1 MTKVEIKLG
10 CFTRPWREYGIEAAA
25 AGMKAAGFNYFGPMS
40 MGPTRLIDYE
50 STPEEVDAVGRTV
63 RDAGLDFS
71 IMMATYPL
79 TSVEE
84 GVAALNRELDYVGQL
99 GARHVMTGGASQPEQ
114 YDTYY
119 DIMRESAEYA
129 LHKGITLM
137 LKPHGGLSNTTHDT
151 IESWKKVNH
160 QNFKICYDAGNLL
173 YYAGEDP
180 MAHIRE
186 IAPIVGGMC
195 IKDEIG
201 GQQGDVMVTP
211 GDGLVDF
218 PAVFGAL
225 QDAGFAGPCAVE
237 CLSGE
242 ALDDI
247 NHQATRARRF
257 LVETLTGVGY
267 TVD

>member
-1 MTKVEIKLG
+1 MEIQLG
-10 CFTRPWREYGIEAAA
+10 CFTRPWKDYSVEDAA
-25 AGMKAAGFNYFGPMS
+25 AGMKAAGFNYLGPMG
-40 MGPTRLIDYE
+40 MRPIRLFDYN
-50 STPEEVDAVGRTV
+50 STPEEVEAIKSAVTG
-63 RDAGLDFS
+63 AGLQFT

-84 GVAALNRELDYVGQL
+84 GVAAVNRQLDYLEQVGSRYAL
-99 GARHVMTGGASQPEQ
+99 TGGASNSDE

-129 LHKGITLM
+129 MHKGITLM
-137 LKPHGGLSNTTHDT
+137 LKPHGGLSNTTQDT

-173 YYAGEDP
+173 FYAGEDP

-186 IAPIVGGMC
+186 IAPIVAGMC
-195 IKDEIG
+195 IKDEVG
-201 GQQGDVMVTP
+201 GIKGDVMVTP

-225 QDAGFAGPCAVE
+225 QDAGFAGPCVVE
-237 CLSGE
+237 CLSGTS
-242 ALDDI
+242 LDEI
-247 NHQATRARRF
+247 NAQAKRARQF
-257 LVETLTGVGY
+257 LGTVFDEVGY
-267 TVD
+267 TVV

>member
-1 MTKVEIKLG
+1 MEIKLG
-10 CFTRPWREYGIEAAA
+10 CFTRPWREFGIEAAA
-25 AGMKAAGFNYFGPMS
+25 AGMRAAGFKYFGPMS
-40 MGPTRLIDYE
+40 MGPTRLIDYD
-50 STPEEVDAVGRTV
+50 STPEEVAAIEQTV
-63 RDAGLDFS
+63 KGAGLKFA

-84 GVAALNRELDYVGQL
+84 GVAALNRELDHVEQL
-99 GARHVMTGGASQPEQ
+99 GFHHVMTGGASDPAQ

-119 DIMRESAEYA
+119 AIMRECSEYA

-137 LKPHGGLSNTTHDT
+137 LKPHGGLSNTTRET
-151 IESWKKVNH
+151 IDSWKEVNH

-195 IKDEIG
+195 IKDEVG
-201 GQQGDVMVTP
+201 GQKGDVMVTP

-218 PAVFGAL
+218 AAVFTAL
-225 QDAGFAGPCAVE
+225 KEAGFAGPCVVE

-242 ALDDI
+242 TLDEI
-247 NHQATRARRF
+247 NHQAVRARHF
-257 LVETLTGVGY
+257 LEDTLAAVGY
-267 TVD
+267 AVA